1 MAKGDL
7 RAWLAER
14 RRTAVILNLPELASL
29 TVAALAAGAGLRG
42 ADPDLDR
49 AARRVTQARDRRLR
63 AVERARTA

>member
-14 RRTAVILNLPELASL
+14 RRTAVALNLPELNSL
-29 TVAALAAGAGLRG
+29 TEAALAAGAGQRRS
-42 ADPDLDR
+42 DHDLDE
-49 AARRVTQARDRRLR
+49 AARRVRQARDRRLR